1 MYNYKKTLKHASKE
15 LKEEY
20 IKRYFNGESLAKLGN
35 ELYKLGYTKQSSVSK
50 YWKEKKYVYPG
61 ISLIANWVFN
71 YKKDE

>member
-50 YWKEKKYVYPG
+50 Y
-61 ISLIANWVFN
+61 
-71 YKKDE
+71 